1 MKRAALS
8 RIETGFGM
16 LSATINERRPR
27 PEPVDAD
34 ARPDDAE
41 AARECR
47 ALVAVRP
54 AAAASR
60 PARRAAAPFLAQ
72 LIAVKDQHPQT
83 RERRRAEP
91 REALAAYA
99 SAAALTRS

>member
-1 MKRAALS
+1 MKQAVLS
-8 RIETGFGM
+8 RIETGDVM
-16 LSATINERRPR
+16 RTETIKGGLPQADGYSGDAR
-27 PEPVDAD
+27 AD
-34 ARPDDAE
+34 AAGP
-41 AARECR
+41 ARNCR
-47 ALVAVRP
+47 ALVPVQPTVVTAK
-54 AAAASR
+54 

-99 SAAALTRS
+99 STAALTRF